1 MNHSLRRGILETFL
15 LHEKEG
21 FHTQK
26 VLPYPQQPLPLH
38 PSIKMHNRQ
47 AQHLPNP
54 NQTPANLHSNPNEPP
69 LSAASQHSRSQL
81 PTPNERTQS
90 GHFPPP
96 PSPPPNGSSSPGHSI
111 PANWTRPSAC
121 YSTDPDDVGSRGAVP
136 TLGHAEFR
144 AVVSQ
149 ATTNSMKTLLK
160 DTLLRETS
168 DIQRSLQQYHTS
180 DCKDRVAAAVHA
192 TKNATHSSPSTVS
205 STITASA
212 FETAIQQFHSVDS
225 RLLPLSALGQQSR
238 LPLYELSTLQ
248 EKMQTWRGKY
258 SSPMRNPITTGGTK
272 FPNS

>member
-1 MNHSLRRGILETFL
+1 
-15 LHEKEG
+15 
-21 FHTQK
+21 
-26 VLPYPQQPLPLH
+26 
-38 PSIKMHNRQ
+38 
-47 AQHLPNP
+47 
-54 NQTPANLHSNPNEPP
+54 
-69 LSAASQHSRSQL
+69 
-81 PTPNERTQS
+81 
-90 GHFPPP
+90 
-96 PSPPPNGSSSPGHSI
+96 
-111 PANWTRPSAC
+111 
-121 YSTDPDDVGSRGAVP
+121 
-136 TLGHAEFR
+136 
-144 AVVSQ
+144 
-149 ATTNSMKTLLK
+149 MKTLLK

-192 TKNATHSSPSTVS
+192 TKNGTP

-258 SSPMRNPITTGGTK
+258 SSPMKNPITTGGTK